1 MYFRILFI
9 ALGLCCIFQC
19 SDRKTADYVLD
30 PAQQYAY
37 FPLKIGKYVDYT
49 VDSIVYDFS
58 SSGSGT
64 SKDSSR
70 TWVREMI
77 TDTLRDNTGAL
88 VYVVER
94 AEKTQFSDN
103 WQIKYINTAS
113 LNNAQAVR
121 TEDNLRFL
129 KLVFPMDRRTT
140 WNGNY
145 WIDPTR
151 EIAIAGER
159 MRPFNNWNYTVDSID
174 VAKNIGTF
182 AFDSV
187 LVVTEVNAN
196 TTFERRLSRA
206 HYAKHVG
213 LVQREQWILDSQYC
227 NQSPAPTDCTT
238 KPWQDKAE
246 RGYILKQ
253 TLVGFN

>member
-9 ALGLCCIFQC
+9 ALGLCCLFQC

-58 SSGSGT
+58 SSSGIRR
-64 SKDSSR
+64 DSAR
-70 TWVREMI
+70 TWVREMV

-88 VYVVER
+88 VYVVDR
-94 AEKTQFSDN
+94 SEKSRLDDPWAFKQR
-103 WQIKYINTAS
+103 NTAS
-113 LNNAQAVR
+113 INKSQAVR

-129 KLVFPMDRRTT
+129 KLVFPLDRRTR
-140 WNGNY
+140 WDGNY

-151 EIAIAGER
+151 EIDIAGER
-159 MRPFNNWNYTVDSID
+159 IRPFSNWNYTVDSMD
-174 VAKNIGTF
+174 VAKNIGSF

-187 LVVTEVNAN
+187 LVVTEANAS
-196 TTFERRLSRA
+196 TIYERRLSRA

-227 NQSPAPTDCTT
+227 NQSPAPTDCST